1 MAVRRPRVARC
12 CRWKLLAFA
21 LVPLLLASSTLA
33 SGGIDSVKEEIQEI
47 DELLLAHN
55 WKKAHKKVRGL
66 QRKLFT
72 TVVGQGEGLLGT
84 LASFDAIARAGLGDE
99 HEALFMWEVSQ
110 QLFPEVSDL
119 DLDRY
124 GSSVAETLR
133 RDSLALAHPPPDPIT
148 SVEDDEEIL
157 SPAEIFALDHSNEN
171 DENDENYVPPK
182 KVYAP
187 KPSLPFARL
196 SQTAARVIV
205 ECTVALDGR
214 VYRPKVLAAAGD
226 ITMVYR
232 TLEALATWRYKPG
245 TLDGQP
251 IPTVLTLDL
260 RSGAN

>member
-1 MAVRRPRVARC
+1 MAARSLRDARRCQWV
-12 CRWKLLAFA
+12 LLACA
-21 LVPLLLASSTLA
+21 LIPLLLANSTLA
-33 SGGIDSVKEEIQEI
+33 SAGIDAVNDEIQEI
-47 DELLLAHN
+47 DELLLAHD
-55 WKKAHKKVRGL
+55 WKKADKRVQRL

-72 TVVGQGEGLLGT
+72 TVVGQGEGLLGI
-84 LASFDAIARAGLGDE
+84 LASFDAIARAGLGNE

-124 GSSVAETLR
+124 GSAVAETLG

-148 SVEDDEEIL
+148 SVEDEEEIL
-157 SPAEIFALDHSNEN
+157 SPAEIFALDHSN
-171 DENDENYVPPK
+171 ENDENYVPPK

-232 TLEALATWRYKPG
+232 TLEALASWRFKPA
-245 TLDGQP
+245 TLDGRP
-251 IPTVLTLDL
+251 VPTVLQMDL
-260 RSGAN
+260 KSGAN